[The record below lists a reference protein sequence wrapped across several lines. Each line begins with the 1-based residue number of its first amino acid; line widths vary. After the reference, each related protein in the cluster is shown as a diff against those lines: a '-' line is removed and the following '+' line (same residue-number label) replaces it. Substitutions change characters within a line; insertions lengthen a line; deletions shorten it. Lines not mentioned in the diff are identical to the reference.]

1 MSKKSGIFVLAALL
15 WGLFIFFNSLQTG
28 EVSTQMSDAV
38 VFRLPDWLRWID
50 LDTLIMLV
58 RKTAH
63 FMEYA
68 LLSLLVSLSFF
79 HSGGLRPRNIGN
91 ILFPCLLWAVADEFI
106 QTFVEGRT
114 GLVRDVLIDFGG
126 VLFGLIL
133 TALLVWV
140 RRRWKKRKRSFK
152 W

>member
-1 MSKKSGIFVLAALL
+1 MSKKSGIFALAALL

-68 LLSLLVSLSFF
+68 LLSLLVSLAFF
-79 HSGGLRPRNIGN
+79 HSGGLRLRNIGN
-91 ILFPCLLWAVADEFI
+91 
-106 QTFVEGRT
+106 T

-133 TALLVWV
+133 TALLVWI
-140 RRRWKKRKRSFK
+140 RQQWKKRKRSFK